1 MSWSFLTHLLE
12 EISLHSTYLGKLW
25 LTTFLILRIMLT
37 IAAGESIYHDEQS
50 SFMCNSQ
57 QPGCTNVCYD
67 SFAPLSYVR
76 FWIFQIITVAAPS
89 ILYLAFAIHRIQ
101 RSSRVHSRV
110 VIRRSEGSTGHK
122 KHRRTEQAEENV
134 QAEKGGEFADE
145 AGEVKKNDHR
155 WHDGRRAIR
164 ADGLMWAYTL
174 QLVLRTVAEVGFLLG
189 QYVMYGLEVIPR
201 FECPRRHPCR
211 HRVDCFVSRPTEK
224 TVFLYV
230 MYAVGGLSLALDLAE
245 LWHLGMG
252 ALGDL
257 LPGSRAKRQQRIA
270 NGDPPPPPP
279 PPPPRRAAETE
290 EAAPRQVAITPAAAS
305 QLQGYLRAIQR
316 RLELTVS
323 PPPRRARATRGYG
336 ESGAGRGGGGGEGG
350 RRETPALRSA
360 AVAVSKNPQ
369 VQLGKKYEVAAA
381 ADEVGDS
388 GEEQGE
394 VKAASRKGRAVR
406 TKKYP
411 TISV

>member
-1 MSWSFLTHLLE
+1 MSWSFLTRLLE

-101 RSSRVHSRV
+101 RS
-110 VIRRSEGSTGHK
+110 EGSTGHK

-155 WHDGRRAIR
+155 WHDGRRTIP

-224 TVFLYV
+224 TVFL
-230 MYAVGGLSLALDLAE
+230 
-245 LWHLGMG
+245 
-252 ALGDL
+252 
-257 LPGSRAKRQQRIA
+257 IA
-270 NGDPPPPPP
+270 NGDPPPPP

-369 VQLGKKYEVAAA
+369 VQLGKKYEVAAV

-394 VKAASRKGRAVR
+394 VKAASRKGRSVR

>member
-1 MSWSFLTHLLE
+1 MSWSFLTRLLE

-101 RSSRVHSRV
+101 RS
-110 VIRRSEGSTGHK
+110 EGSTGHK

-155 WHDGRRAIR
+155 WHDGRRTIP

-189 QYVMYGLEVIPR
+189 QYVMYGLEDC
-201 FECPRRHPCR
+201 ERRSSSSASSSSS
-211 HRVDCFVSRPTEK
+211 SRGRD
-224 TVFLYV
+224 
-230 MYAVGGLSLALDLAE
+230 GGGRPPA
-245 LWHLGMG
+245 G
-252 ALGDL
+252 GDNA
-257 LPGSRAKRQQRIA
+257 G
-270 NGDPPPPPP
+270 GC
-279 PPPPRRAAETE
+279 
-290 EAAPRQVAITPAAAS
+290 VAAAR
-305 QLQGYLRAIQR
+305 LPARDTAAAGADGFPTTPTGQGNAGIRGERSRERWGR
-316 RLELTVS
+316 RRGRTAGDSGLTL
-323 PPPRRARATRGYG
+323 
-336 ESGAGRGGGGGEGG
+336 GRGGREQKPPSAARQEIRSGGGG
-350 RRETPALRSA
+350 RRSRRFRRRTRR
-360 AVAVSKNPQ
+360 
-369 VQLGKKYEVAAA
+369 G
-381 ADEVGDS
+381 
-388 GEEQGE
+388 QG
-394 VKAASRKGRAVR
+394 RL
-406 TKKYP
+406 
-411 TISV
+411 

>member
-1 MSWSFLTHLLE
+1 MSWSFLTRLLE

-101 RSSRVHSRV
+101 RS
-110 VIRRSEGSTGHK
+110 EGSTGHK

-155 WHDGRRAIR
+155 WHDGRRTIP

-189 QYVMYGLEVIPR
+189 Q
-201 FECPRRHPCR
+201 
-211 HRVDCFVSRPTEK
+211 
-224 TVFLYV
+224 
-230 MYAVGGLSLALDLAE
+230 
-245 LWHLGMG
+245 
-252 ALGDL
+252 
-257 LPGSRAKRQQRIA
+257 IA
-270 NGDPPPPPP
+270 NGDPPPPP

-369 VQLGKKYEVAAA
+369 VQLGKKYEVAAV

-394 VKAASRKGRAVR
+394 VKAASRKGRSVR

>member
-1 MSWSFLTHLLE
+1 MSWSFLTRLLE

-155 WHDGRRAIR
+155 WHDGRRAIP

-245 LWHLGMG
+245 LTCCQAAEPSASNDSYLKSLGRG
-252 ALGDL
+252 AKIYH
-257 LPGSRAKRQQRIA
+257 ARIA
-270 NGDPPPPPP
+270 NGDPPP

-381 ADEVGDS
+381 ADE
-388 GEEQGE
+388 
-394 VKAASRKGRAVR
+394 
-406 TKKYP
+406 
-411 TISV
+411 

>member
-1 MSWSFLTHLLE
+1 MSWSFLTRLLE

-76 FWIFQIITVAAPS
+76 FWIFQIITVAVPS

-101 RSSRVHSRV
+101 
-110 VIRRSEGSTGHK
+110 RSEGSTGHK

-155 WHDGRRAIR
+155 WHDGRRAIP

-189 QYVMYGLEVIPR
+189 Q
-201 FECPRRHPCR
+201 
-211 HRVDCFVSRPTEK
+211 
-224 TVFLYV
+224 
-230 MYAVGGLSLALDLAE
+230 
-245 LWHLGMG
+245 
-252 ALGDL
+252 
-257 LPGSRAKRQQRIA
+257 IA
-270 NGDPPPPPP
+270 NGDPPPPP

-369 VQLGKKYEVAAA
+369 VQLDKKYEVAAV